1 MSNAKPVDLAAMRA
15 LADSFAAQGA
25 RAISNQISA
34 ASDELDA
41 LRGEIEE
48 LEAKIQDMIY
58 TNMGDDL

>member
-1 MSNAKPVDLAAMRA
+1 MSDAQPVDLVAMRA

-34 ASDELDA
+34 ASDELEA
-41 LRGEIEE
+41 LREKVEE
-48 LEAKIQDMIY
+48 LEAKIEETFF